1 MKNCFKQTWKTLL
14 FLFFL
19 FFTTKIAAQTTV
31 SGTVTDEKKEPLIGV
46 SVFIKG
52 SSTGVVTDANGAFSL
67 NAPGNAVLHFSYVGM
82 EPVEESVKN
91 RKTID
96 VVMSENKKVLDEVVV
111 IGYGTVKKRDLTGSV
126 SSVKTSD
133 IDLTA
138 SASIGQALKG
148 KAAGLSVISNSA
160 QPGGGLDILI
170 RGAGS
175 VNASNA
181 PLYVVDGVPIAQLDP
196 LSSYFN
202 TKMDPGTQGVLN
214 FINPNDI
221 ASIEVLKDAS
231 ATAIYGARAGHGVVL
246 VTTKRGSEGKTTVNY
261 DASYGIQKDAN
272 TYDVYNLKEWMNAKN
287 KASWDAWM
295 FSNKVTPYG
304 TRSLEDAIA
313 SPVNGVSYQLPFT
326 DTQISNAGPGTDW
339 VSLISRTG
347 YIQQHNLSVQGG
359 SKQTQ
364 FVVALNYFDQQG
376 IIQNSGL
383 QRYTGKVNLDHT
395 INSLFK
401 VGVNLIASRTD
412 NDNVALGN
420 QPWENSGL
428 MRAAVQMGPQIQAID
443 DNGNYPI
450 NPLLPTQP
458 NPYSLLT
465 MTDKSRM
472 DRLVGNA
479 YVLVEPLSGLTIKL
493 NAGTDIAYQN
503 RNTYMPKTTLWGS
516 IYDGY
521 ASINQSSNDQYLLEG
536 TANWLKTFNDIHRIG
551 ILVGASAEKFVN
563 SNNYLENKG
572 FITDGFL
579 WNNIGSGVGSKNMN
593 SSGSENK
600 MRSFFA
606 RLNYTLLDRYLL
618 TATFRADGASVFA
631 ANHKW
636 GYFPSVAA
644 AWDISEEKFMERARS
659 VFSLAKVRIS
669 YGQTGNSG
677 IGTGG
682 VNSVTS
688 TIDANSSAAYG
699 AYPAWNNLDK
709 SQVVGVFQS
718 RLENPDLK
726 WETTTELNLGLDVA
740 LFNSRISGT
749 FEVYRRV
756 ISDLLNDKSLNV
768 YQPISLV
775 IANIGKTQS
784 KGFEATINTKNFV
797 GKDFQWSTDFTFS
810 AYRDRWLERTPDWK
824 PSVYENTNDPLRPIY
839 ERIADHIMQIGENP
853 PAAEPYLVPGQLVI
867 KDVDGYAK
875 DENGNPLVLNGK
887 FVRSG
892 QPDGVIDD
900 ADKQLIGNRDPGYIA
915 GLNNRFRW
923 KSFDFSFDLN
933 GLFDRMMMDPTYMDF
948 GTTAEPIS
956 QYGYNGLRILDKIWM
971 PDNPSTKYPSSFY
984 TYSIDGYGNWFYQK
998 AWFIRLQNVTL
1009 GYTLPTTP
1017 GLKKI
1022 FSSLRVYINANNLY
1036 VFTPYTGLDP
1046 ETDVYS
1052 AAYPNARTFTAG
1064 LSIRF

>member
-1 MKNCFKQTWKTLL
+1 MKHHLKKTWKTLL

-19 FFTTKIAAQTTV
+19 FTTIEVMAQTTV
-31 SGTVTDEKKEPLIGV
+31 TGIVTDEKNEPLIGV
-46 SVFIKG
+46 SVSVKG
-52 SSTGVVTDANGAFSL
+52 ATTGVTTDLHGAYSINVPE
-67 NAPGNAVLHFSYVGM
+67 NALLVFSYVSM
-82 EPVEESVKN
+82 KSVEETVKN

-96 VVMSENKKVLDEVVV
+96 VTMIEDKKVLDEVVV
-111 IGYGTVKKRDLTGSV
+111 IGYGTVKKRDLTGAV

-133 IDLTA
+133 IDLSA
-138 SASIGQALKG
+138 SASIAQSLKG
-148 KAAGLSVISNSA
+148 KAAGLSIISNSA

-175 VNASNA
+175 VNASNK

-196 LSSYFN
+196 LSSYYN

-221 ASIEVLKDAS
+221 ASVEVLKDAS
-231 ATAIYGARAGHGVVL
+231 ATAIYGSRAGHGVVL
-246 VTTKRGSEGKTTVNY
+246 ITTKRGSEGRTTVSY
-261 DASYGIQKDAN
+261 DASYGVQKDVN
-272 TYDVYNLKEWMNAKN
+272 TYDVYNLKEWMGAKN

-295 FSNKVTPYG
+295 FNNGVTPYG
-304 TRSLEDAIA
+304 ARTLEEAIA
-313 SPVNGVSYQLPFT
+313 SPANGVAYQLPYT
-326 DTQISNAGPGTDW
+326 DTQISQAGQGTDW

-347 YIQQHNLSVQGG
+347 YIQQHNVSVQGG
-359 SKQTQ
+359 NKQTQ

-376 IIQNSGL
+376 IIKNSGL

-395 INSLFK
+395 INNHVK
-401 VGVNLIASRTD
+401 MGVNLIASRTN

-428 MRAAVQMGPQIQAID
+428 LRAAVQMGPHIQAVD
-443 DNGNYPI
+443 ENGNYPI
-450 NPLLPTQP
+450 NPMLPTQP

-465 MTDKSRM
+465 MTDKSQM
-472 DRLVGNA
+472 DRLIGNA
-479 YVLVEPLSGLTIKL
+479 YVLIEPLTGLSIKL
-493 NAGTDIAYQN
+493 NAGTDIAYQS
-503 RNTYMPKTTLWGS
+503 RDTYMPTTTLWGS
-516 IYDGY
+516 IYGGY
-521 ASINQSSNDQYLLEG
+521 ATINQSSNDQYLFEG
-536 TANWLKTFNDIHRIG
+536 TANYLKTINDIHRVG
-551 ILVGASAEKFVN
+551 ILIGASAEKFVN
-563 SNNYLENKG
+563 NSHYMENKG

-579 WNNIGSGVGSKNMN
+579 WNNMGSGIGVKNMD
-593 SSGSENK
+593 SSGDENK

-606 RLNYTLLDRYLL
+606 RLNYTLMDRYLL

-644 AWDISEEKFMERARS
+644 AWDISEEKFMEHWRS
-659 VFSLAKVRIS
+659 VLSLAKLRIS

-682 VNSVTS
+682 VNS
-688 TIDANSSAAYG
+688 TIDANANAAYG
-699 AYPAWNNLDK
+699 ASPAYNNGDK
-709 SQVVGVFQS
+709 SQVIGVFQT
-718 RLENPDLK
+718 RLANPDLK

-740 LFNSRISGT
+740 LYNGRFSGT

-756 ISDLLNDKSLNV
+756 ISDLLNDKALNA
-768 YQPISLV
+768 YLPISYV
-775 IANIGKTQS
+775 IANLGKTQS
-784 KGFEATINTKNFV
+784 KGFEATINTKNMV
-797 GKDFQWSTDFTFS
+797 GKNFEWSTDFTFS
-810 AYRDRWLERTPDWK
+810 AYRDHWLERTPDWK
-824 PSVYENTNDPLRPIY
+824 PTVYQNANDPIRSIY
-839 ERIADHIMQIGENP
+839 SRIADHIMQIGEAP
-853 PAAEPYLVPGQLVI
+853 PAAESYLLPGQLVI
-867 KDVDGYAK
+867 RDVDGYAK
-875 DENGNPLVLNGK
+875 DENGNPLVQNGK
-887 FVRSG
+887 FVRTG

-900 ADKQLIGNRDPGYIA
+900 ADMQLLGTTDPGYIA
-915 GLNNRFRW
+915 GINNRFRW
-923 KSFDFSFDLN
+923 KNFDLSFDLN
-933 GLFDRMMMDPTYMDF
+933 GLFDRIMMDPTYMDF

-984 TYSIDGYGNWFYQK
+984 THSIDGYGNWFYQK
-998 AWFIRLQNVTL
+998 AWFIRLQSVTL
-1009 GYTLPTTP
+1009 GYTFPMTP

-1022 FSSLRVYINANNLY
+1022 FSSLRVYLDANNLY